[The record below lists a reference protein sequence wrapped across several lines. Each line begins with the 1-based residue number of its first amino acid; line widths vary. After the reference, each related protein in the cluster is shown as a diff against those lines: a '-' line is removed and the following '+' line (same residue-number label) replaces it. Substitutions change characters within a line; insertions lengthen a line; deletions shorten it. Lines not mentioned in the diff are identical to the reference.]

1 MSPAVCFRAQLM
13 ENGDSGLDLVHVLYL
28 VEMEQK
34 LEPELVMDHFTEEI
48 LVQLTKVFN
57 SCFRN
62 HKLGKKFWGLSLLS
76 NVIAW
81 PLDILMCQLVAA

>member
-1 MSPAVCFRAQLM
+1 M
-13 ENGDSGLDLVHVLYL
+13 ENGDSGLDLVLVLYL

-48 LVQLTKVFN
+48 LVQITKVFN

-76 NVIAW
+76 SVIAW